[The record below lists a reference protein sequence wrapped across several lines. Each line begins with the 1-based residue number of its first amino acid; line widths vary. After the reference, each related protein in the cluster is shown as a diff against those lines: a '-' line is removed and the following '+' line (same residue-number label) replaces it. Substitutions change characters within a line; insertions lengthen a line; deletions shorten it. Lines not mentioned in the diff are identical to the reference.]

1 MVVLTNNDGQVVAV
15 CGIAKRLGLKK
26 FVPYFQAKEQLGAA
40 GAIVRSSNYELYADL
55 SQRMMD
61 TCARFAPEMHIYSI
75 DEAFLFYGAYKP
87 PGQTWYEHARLIR
100 RTVWDEVRLPT
111 GVGVGPTPTLA
122 KAASH
127 AAKRIDGFRGLAVI
141 DGDTVRRHVL
151 SNMLVTDVWGIGK
164 RIGARLNDL
173 GIIDALTLS
182 EQDPRRMRRRF
193 SILVENTVLELN
205 GEVRMSWD
213 EVRSPKKE
221 IFSTRSFGNRITERA
236 ELKAALA
243 AHAEIVGAKLRR
255 QASVAGA
262 MMIFASNSPHD
273 KTGFQRKSTHIS
285 FTIPTSDT
293 RALLAAISSA
303 MDQLFRSGIPYYRCG
318 VGLLDISPMH
328 RQQFDLFHP
337 TPDDRGLMACM
348 DTINGRYGRNTMHLA
363 AKGFDQKFSMR
374 REFLS
379 PQYTTRWRDIPIIR
393 CE

>member
-1 MVVLTNNDGQVVAV
+1 LLLINNDISPQ
-15 CGIAKRLGLKK
+15 
-26 FVPYFQAKEQLGAA
+26 
-40 GAIVRSSNYELYADL
+40 
-55 SQRMMD
+55 
-61 TCARFAPEMHIYSI
+61 
-75 DEAFLFYGAYKP
+75 
-87 PGQTWYEHARLIR
+87 
-100 RTVWDEVRLPT
+100 EVLMP
-111 GVGVGPTPTLA
+111 VD
-122 KAASH
+122 
-127 AAKRIDGFRGLAVI
+127 I
-141 DGDTVRRHVL
+141 
-151 SNMLVTDVWGIGK
+151 TDVWGIGK

-182 EQDPRRMRRRF
+182 EQDPRRMRKRF
-193 SILVENTVLELN
+193 SILLENTVLELN

-303 MDQLFRSGIPYYRCG
+303 MDQLFRFGIPYYRCG

-348 DTINGRYGRNTMHLA
+348 DSINGRYGRNTMHLA

-393 CE
+393 C